1 MALLEIY
8 RDGNVMF
15 DQPVALGELYV
26 RWVGSD
32 DEEAIMREIDEFDTT
47 IDEFAVEEVQQFRE
61 AADWVADNE

>member
-1 MALLEIY
+1 
-8 RDGNVMF
+8 MF